1 MGRLRGSIAAL
12 IAGALLVLPIA
23 PAQADEEADA
33 VGTEAARET
42 ASVSIPVRMVPGP
55 PPYRGAN
62 GLVEIRLGNS
72 PAIPVA
78 IDTGFSGLVLF
89 PGALAGT
96 VAGVRRTGDAISV
109 VRSDGSKIPGAKA
122 QATLTL
128 NGIQSVVPV
137 PFIVSNSDSPVFAS
151 WRRAGARGLLGVG
164 TKGNNAMV
172 NPLSTLPGNLGLRY
186 SIHFERNATDR
197 GGRNGALVLGAEAPT
212 DPTMVFQLQS
222 TGTDLYGAN
231 VWNDHAAP
239 GCWTFGTGRAQCVP
253 TTFDAAFNIM
263 RAKGPIARRIQTQ
276 GPGLARP
283 GTRVSLS
290 SPTSAF
296 TGWTFAAGRTG
307 SANVVKVLKGRSA
320 VNTGNAVFF
329 DFTVTYN
336 LVTGRIYL
344 SDPMRKAG

>member
-1 MGRLRGSIAAL
+1 MRSLRGTLAAL
-12 IAGALLVLPIA
+12 IAGSLLVLPIA
-23 PAQADEEADA
+23 PAMAEEEADA
-33 VGTEAARET
+33 VGTEAAREA
-42 ASVSIPVRMVPGP
+42 ASVSVPVRMVPGP

-62 GLVEIRLGNS
+62 GLVEIRLGSS
-72 PAIPVA
+72 PPIPVA

-89 PGALAGT
+89 PGALAGQ
-96 VAGVRRTGDAISV
+96 VAGVRRTGDAFSV
-109 VRSDGSKIPGAKA
+109 VRSDGSKVPGLKG

-128 NGIQSVVPV
+128 NGISSVVPV

-172 NPLSTLPGNLGLRY
+172 NPISTMPGALGLSY
-186 SIHFERNATDR
+186 SIHFERNLATQ
-197 GGRNGALVLGAEAPT
+197 GGRNGRLVLGAQAPT
-212 DPTMVFQLQS
+212 DPTMVFQLQN

-239 GCWTFGTGRAQCVP
+239 GCWRFGAAREQCVP

-263 RAKGPIARRIQTQ
+263 RVKGPVGRQLRTGAGGIVT
-276 GPGLARP
+276 PGNRVALAAA
-283 GTRVSLS
+283 
-290 SPTSAF
+290 TSAY
-296 TGWTFAAGRTG
+296 TGWTFASGRQG
-307 SANVVKVLKGRSA
+307 SANVVKRLKGRSA

-336 LVTGRIYL
+336 LATGRIYL
-344 SDPMRKAG
+344 SDPVRKAG